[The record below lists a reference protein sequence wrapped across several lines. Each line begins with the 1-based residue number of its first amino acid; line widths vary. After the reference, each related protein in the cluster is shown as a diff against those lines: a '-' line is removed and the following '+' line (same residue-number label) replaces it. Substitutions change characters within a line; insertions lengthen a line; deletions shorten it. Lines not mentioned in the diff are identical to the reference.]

1 LVNAWAV
8 SGSAAG
14 VVVCATAAGKQASA
28 ATAIENQPPMVI
40 RQPLE
45 TLETNRRDAP
55 APARAARRTRF
66 ADD

>member
-1 LVNAWAV
+1 MLNARAV
-8 SGSAAG
+8 RGSAAG

-28 ATAIENQPPMVI
+28 ATVIENQPTMVI

-45 TLETNRRDAP
+45 TLGTYRRDAP
-55 APARAARRTRF
+55 VLGCAARRTRF